1 MNLEGRTAV
10 VTGSALR
17 IGRQTCLELA
27 TRGANIVTNYR
38 SSASAAAQLVA
49 DVQELGGSALAVQ
62 GDVSKSEDVARLS
75 EEARAAF
82 GKVDILVNNASIYP
96 VTPLAELT
104 EAQWDESIAVDLKG
118 PFLCCMEF
126 GRRMAAEGEGVIVN
140 MSDWAVQRPYKNYL
154 PYLVAKGGIITMTR
168 AFAVELAPH
177 VRVNAIAPGP
187 IEPPGYLS
195 AEEREESAVRT
206 LVGRWGGPTE
216 IARAIAFLIESD
228 YVNGVVLPVD
238 GGRTISD

>member
-1 MNLEGRTAV
+1 
-10 VTGSALR
+10 
-17 IGRQTCLELA
+17 
-27 TRGANIVTNYR
+27 
-38 SSASAAAQLVA
+38 
-49 DVQELGGSALAVQ
+49 
-62 GDVSKSEDVARLS
+62 
-75 EEARAAF
+75 
-82 GKVDILVNNASIYP
+82 
-96 VTPLAELT
+96 
-104 EAQWDESIAVDLKG
+104 
-118 PFLCCMEF
+118 
-126 GRRMAAEGEGVIVN
+126 
-140 MSDWAVQRPYKNYL
+140 VQRPYKNYL

-206 LVGRWGGPTE
+206 LVGRWGGPAE